1 MLPDMGHLARGLL
14 NEWERFAMMYRGLAL
29 LAFLGF
35 AARAECDVKIKTE
48 PNTKAPIYSA
58 HNDPIC
64 LLPGAPPAEVR
75 YEVLG
80 RVLATKRT
88 YGSVDELSTPMIR
101 EAQKL
106 GADALIS
113 FEVGQRFKGPLPWRL
128 TSPTGVGTAIK
139 VLPESP
145 KLDCIQAGGKFSV
158 APVQPS
164 ASPQGAVIPTQ
175 TPAGLPQKQSDSE
188 RRETYADLE
197 RLKKMLDEGTLT
209 QEEFDREKAKLL
221 H

>member
-1 MLPDMGHLARGLL
+1 
-14 NEWERFAMMYRGLAL
+14 MMYRGLAL
-29 LAFLGF
+29 IVFLGI
-35 AARAECDVKIKTE
+35 AARAECDVKTKTE
-48 PNTKAPIYSA
+48 PNTKAMVYSA
-58 HNDPIC
+58 HNGPIC

-80 RVLATKRT
+80 RVVATKRT
-88 YGSVDELSTPMIR
+88 YGSVDELAAPMIR

-106 GADALIS
+106 GADALMS

-145 KLDCIQAGGKFSV
+145 KLDCIGAGGKFDVTPEPIVQRS
-158 APVQPS
+158 APQQVP
-164 ASPQGAVIPTQ
+164 VNPTQ
-175 TPAGLPQKQSDSE
+175 PLAGLPQDESASA
-188 RRETYADLE
+188 RREKYADLE

-221 H
+221 DSHD